1 MFAVYTFIVAF
12 VLLGVFIVFRM
23 WEQKRG
29 IRIWAGMRED
39 VDEQVVEAYRSAIT
53 GSIPQKYRIR
63 FLAFLRNAIHGL
75 VLLLVATLRAVE
87 RPLTRI
93 SYRMRM
99 SASNTKKK
107 EVSPFLKTIAPKK
120 DVEQNTEEG
129 GAKNSNS
136 R

>member
-12 VLLGVFIVFRM
+12 VLLGVFIFFRM

-29 IRIWAGMRED
+29 IRMWAGAREKA
-39 VDEQVVEAYRSAIT
+39 DEQVVEVYRSAIT
-53 GSIPQKYRIR
+53 GSIPQHYRIR
-63 FLAFLRNAIHGL
+63 FLAFLRNTVHEL

-99 SASNTKKK
+99 SASNTNKK
-107 EVSPFLKTIAPKK
+107 EVSPFLKTIAPEKS
-120 DVEQNTEEG
+120 DTDSGNGTE
-129 GAKNSNS
+129 
-136 R
+136 